1 MGDWLAAI
9 GRGELFSLSA
19 AATWAVGVII
29 YRRLGARLGPLQ
41 LNLLKNLLVLGM
53 IVPIA
58 ALVDPAGWASI
69 GIRDSIIVI
78 VSGVLGIG
86 LADTLYFRALNELGA
101 ARTGIIGNLYSPFVI
116 GLSFVFLGERLGAQQ
131 VAGFALVASGVFVIG
146 TGSATADDD
155 RTHLRAIWTGVASI
169 ALMAMSVVMVKR
181 ILEVHSVWWI
191 STLRVAAGAG
201 ALILVLA
208 ILRQLRGAFRAG
220 ASGRD
225 LGLLALGAF
234 VGQLLSMV
242 LWLAGYKYTT
252 ASVAAILNET
262 ASAFIVL
269 FAWFFLREEISRR
282 KLIGL
287 VLTMAGVA
295 VMLVA

>member
-1 MGDWLAAI
+1 VVDGLAAI

-29 YRRLGARLGPLQ
+29 YRRLGARIGPLQ

-53 IVPIA
+53 ILPIA
-58 ALVDPAGWASI
+58 AFIDATGWATI
-69 GIRDSIIVI
+69 DAHEGAIVI
-78 VSGVLGIG
+78 LSGALGIG

-116 GLSFVFLGERLGAQQ
+116 GLSFMFLGERLGAQQ
-131 VAGFALVASGVFVIG
+131 LAGFALVATGVFVIG
-146 TGSATADDD
+146 TGNTTADDD
-155 RTHLRAIWTGVASI
+155 RAHLRAIWTGVASI

-181 ILEVHSVWWI
+181 ILEIHSVWWI

-201 ALILVLA
+201 ALILMLA
-208 ILRQLRGAFRAG
+208 AMGQLRGVFRAG
-220 ASGRD
+220 TSGGD
-225 LGLLALGAF
+225 FGLLALGAF

-287 VLTMAGVA
+287 LLTMVGVA
-295 VMLVA
+295 VMLAS